1 MRLLEAVK
9 ESGLTSLSVIGMA
22 KNAGKTVTL
31 NHLIDDAYSMGMLLG
46 LTSIGRDGEA
56 LDLVTKTDKPTI
68 YVYENT
74 LIATAESLFDQGTAT
89 MEILHMSD
97 HHTAMG
103 RIVIAK
109 VHHEGYVQ
117 LAGPATNSGIQ
128 SIIGV
133 MHRLGA
139 QLVLVDGALDRT
151 SLASPAVTGATVLA
165 TGAVL
170 SRDMENVLQQTA
182 HKVALLQ
189 TPQVNQSLRSA
200 MYHATSERKIG
211 IAIPGAAGDTVK
223 WLDLKTALGAGKRI
237 GAQVTQMTSSTLE
250 NTQGAGVPEN
260 QDACSALK
268 NTFILLPGSLVAS
281 MVQDFLAV
289 RGTLAGITWVVQDA
303 TKVFIE
309 ARDYLQLKR
318 FGFNLRV
325 MQSINL
331 MGVTV
336 NPTAP
341 QGYAFEAEAFKVA
354 MAAKIAPVS
363 VFDVYLEDAL
373 WTF

>member
-139 QLVLVDGALDRT
+139 RLVLVDGALDRT
-151 SLASPAVTGATVLA
+151 SLASPAVTEATVLA

-211 IAIPGAAGDTVK
+211 IAIPGAAGDTIK

-250 NTQGAGVPEN
+250 NTHV
-260 QDACSALK
+260 
-268 NTFILLPGSLVAS
+268 LLPGSLVAS